1 VIPCDRV
8 SQLDALLRTLA
19 IELPVAIVCLWIAT
33 RRDPAR
39 PPMWRMVVVVLGCSL
54 ITHPLAWWCNRG
66 LAAEYTFAV
75 RATIIEA
82 AVVIVE
88 AVILRGGL
96 LVRWPIAIATAF
108 VMNMASFGFG
118 LWLASRA

>member
-1 VIPCDRV
+1 VIPCDSV

-19 IELPVAIVCLWIAT
+19 IEAPVALVCLWIAT
-33 RRDPAR
+33 RRDPTRA
-39 PPMWRMVVVVLGCSL
+39 PWWRMVLVVVGCSL
-54 ITHPLAWWCNRG
+54 ITHPLAWWTNRG
-66 LAAEYTFAV
+66 LVDQFEFAT

-96 LVRWPIAIATAF
+96 LVRWWIAIVTSFA
-108 VMNMASFGFG
+108 MNMASFGFG
-118 LWLASRA
+118 LWLRA

>member
-1 VIPCDRV
+1 MLRCVVV
-8 SQLDALLRTLA
+8 SQLDALLRTIA
-19 IELPVAIVCLWIAT
+19 IEAPVAIACLWIAT
-33 RRDPAR
+33 RNDERRAPL
-39 PPMWRMVVVVLGCSL
+39 WQMVLVVIGCSF

-66 LAAEYTFAV
+66 LVDQFTFAT

-82 AVVIVE
+82 AVVVVE

-96 LVRWPIAIATAF
+96 LVRWPIAIVTST

-118 LWLASRA
+118 LWLASR

>member
-1 VIPCDRV
+1 MLRCVVV

-19 IELPVAIVCLWIAT
+19 IEAPVAIACLLIAT
-33 RRDPAR
+33 RRDER
-39 PPMWRMVVVVLGCSL
+39 RVPPWQMLLVIIGCSL
-54 ITHPLAWWCNRG
+54 ITHPLAWWSNRG
-66 LAAEYTFAV
+66 LAELFKFAP
-75 RATIIEA
+75 RAAIIEA

-96 LVRWPIAIATAF
+96 LVRWPVAIATAF

-118 LWLASRA
+118 LWLASR